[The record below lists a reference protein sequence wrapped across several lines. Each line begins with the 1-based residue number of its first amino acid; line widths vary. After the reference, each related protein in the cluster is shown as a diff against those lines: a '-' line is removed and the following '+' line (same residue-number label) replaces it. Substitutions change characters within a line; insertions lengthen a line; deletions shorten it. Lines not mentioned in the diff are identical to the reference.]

1 MLKEKA
7 WVPNGVSPTREVL
20 DMGLIS
26 SVCIIYSDKANFRR
40 CKILQVRCYIQKR
53 LKLVASK

>member
-7 WVPNGVSPTREVL
+7 WVPNGVNPTREVL

-53 LKLVASK
+53 LK